1 MMSKKDNQ
9 KPSIK
14 KDTTTDFFLNFINR
28 QKSEN
33 KKSEK
38 QSSIKPNEEL
48 LNVKNKSFEF
58 IYKAVNSLNLFLD
71 RMLQSNLSMKI
82 LSFIIA
88 IVLLFTINGNINN
101 IFSTPNGGD
110 YIYDVKISVRGLQD
124 DYDVVGLPETVNVA
138 LVGPSLDIYTA
149 KISKNYKIIADFS
162 SLGEGDHT
170 IELKSEGFPTNLQV
184 MIVPQTVNVKITQKY
199 TETFELGYDF
209 INEDKIDSKYS
220 VSVESMEHQ
229 QVEIRGSQ
237 DIIGKINTV
246 KANID
251 LSGIN
256 KSFEQDAKIYAYDRS
271 GKKLDVEI
279 IPDSVHV
286 QCDVSSYSKEVSIVP
301 EYVGRF
307 ENGYGLKEITL
318 SKDKVRIYGKEEL
331 LNSINSVYVMIDIS
345 GLSGDKTYEKLQIAG
360 IEKINKLS
368 FDTVDA
374 SLKVSPAIKKTITDI
389 PINVINN
396 NHDYQVVFAN
406 ESDKVSIEV
415 EGVEELLNNVLANDF
430 NATIDVENLKSGINT
445 VKVDLSTSK
454 SYLNYR
460 LLSPEKIRITLKK

>member
-1 MMSKKDNQ
+1 MSKKENP
-9 KPSIK
+9 KNPIK
-14 KDTTTDFFLNFINR
+14 KDSTTDFFLNFITR
-28 QKSEN
+28 QKSEQ
-33 KKSEK
+33 KDEEK
-38 QSSIKPNEEL
+38 TTTSKVVDDTVKVRDKAFEL
-48 LNVKNKSFEF
+48 FYHM
-58 IYKAVNSLNLFLD
+58 INSLNIFLD
-71 RMLQSNLSMKI
+71 RMLQSNLSMKV
-82 LSFIIA
+82 LSFVMA
-88 IVLLFTINGNINN
+88 VVLLFTITGGIDN

-110 YIYDVKISVRGLQD
+110 YLYDVKIDTEGLQS

-345 GLSGDKTYEKLQIAG
+345 GLSGDKTYEKLPIAG